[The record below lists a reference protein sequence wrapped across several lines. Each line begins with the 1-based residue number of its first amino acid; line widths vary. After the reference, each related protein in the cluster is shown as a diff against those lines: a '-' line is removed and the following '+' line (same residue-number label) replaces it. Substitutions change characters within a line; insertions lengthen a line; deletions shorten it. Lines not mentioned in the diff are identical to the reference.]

1 MSERPL
7 TVGVTGLNAT
17 DNPGPG
23 VAVIRALRDADPAI
37 RIIGLAYDALDPGI
51 YATDLVRDIF
61 MLPYPSQGLTA
72 FWSRL
77 EYVHNKVGIDVIIP
91 TLDAEL
97 PAFLDLEPK
106 LRELGIRMLLPTREQ
121 FTLREKGRLAQL
133 GAKSGISVPATA
145 VVNSID
151 ELSRVHHRVPYPMY
165 VKGLYYGATL
175 ALSLDDAS
183 HAFYKIVAQWG
194 IPVVVQTQ
202 ILGEEF
208 NVVALGD
215 GEGGLVGAVGMKKL
229 MLTDKG
235 KGWAGITVRD
245 PALLAVAQQF
255 MSATHWR
262 GPCEIELMRD
272 KNGQYH
278 LIEIN
283 PRFPAWVYLSAGAGM
298 NLPYAAVELA
308 LGRKPSVG
316 TEDTVGTLFVRISI
330 DQMARIED
338 FQNMVTTGEVSR

>member
-7 TVGVTGLNAT
+7 HVAVTGLNAT
-17 DNPGPG
+17 DNPAPG
-23 VAVIRALRDADPAI
+23 VAVIRALHDADPTI
-37 RIIGLAYDALDPGI
+37 RTIGLGYDALDPGI
-51 YATDLVRDIF
+51 YATDLVRDVF
-61 MLPYPSQGLTA
+61 LLPYPSQGLTA

-77 EYVHNKVGIDVIIP
+77 EYVHQKIGIDVIIP

-106 LRELGIRMLLPTREQ
+106 LRALGIKTLLPTREQ

-133 GAKSGISVPATA
+133 GAKSGIRVPATA
-145 VVNSID
+145 VVNTIE
-151 ELSRVHHRVPYPMY
+151 ELSRVHYSVPYPMY

-175 ALSLDDAS
+175 AMNLEDAT
-183 HAFYKIVAQWG
+183 HAFYKVVAQWG

-245 PALLAVAQQF
+245 PALLEVAQQF
-255 MSATHWR
+255 MTATKWR

-272 KNGQYH
+272 STGHYH

-308 LGRKPSVG
+308 LGKKPSISG
-316 TEDTVGTLFVRISI
+316 DYKVGTLFVRISI
-330 DQMARIED
+330 DQIASITD
-338 FQNMVTTGEVSR
+338 FQHMVTTGEVSR

>member
-7 TVGVTGLNAT
+7 TVAVTGLNAT

-77 EYVHNKVGIDVIIP
+77 EYVHHKVGIDVIIP

-133 GAKSGISVPATA
+133 GTKSGISVPATA

-175 ALSLDDAS
+175 ALNLDDAS
-183 HAFYKIVAQWG
+183 Q
-194 IPVVVQTQ
+194 
-202 ILGEEF
+202 
-208 NVVALGD
+208 
-215 GEGGLVGAVGMKKL
+215 
-229 MLTDKG
+229 
-235 KGWAGITVRD
+235 
-245 PALLAVAQQF
+245 
-255 MSATHWR
+255 
-262 GPCEIELMRD
+262 
-272 KNGQYH
+272 
-278 LIEIN
+278 
-283 PRFPAWVYLSAGAGM
+283 
-298 NLPYAAVELA
+298 AA
-308 LGRKPSVG
+308 
-316 TEDTVGTLFVRISI
+316 
-330 DQMARIED
+330 
-338 FQNMVTTGEVSR
+338 